1 MSDLVTFDSGTRAKV
16 DNRVDFGLAT
26 GRPGRPTWPSQ
37 IGDFGFGL
45 DRTWPSLRAR
55 DSPPPQAADFCYC

>member
-45 DRTWPSLRAR
+45 DGTW
-55 DSPPPQAADFCYC
+55 

>member
-1 MSDLVTFDSGTRAKV
+1 MKLYMKGFVSFIEKKS
-16 DNRVDFGLAT
+16 NWIWIRVDVGLAT

-45 DRTWPSLRAR
+45 AGTWPS
-55 DSPPPQAADFCYC
+55 